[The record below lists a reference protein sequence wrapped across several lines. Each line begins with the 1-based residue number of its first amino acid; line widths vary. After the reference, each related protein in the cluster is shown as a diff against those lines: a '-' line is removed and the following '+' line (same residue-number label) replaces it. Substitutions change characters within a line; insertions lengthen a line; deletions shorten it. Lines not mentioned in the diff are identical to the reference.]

1 MLKSLFIEMIGIL
14 GASFSLIKKHVTG
27 IKEEEQACCGISLYF
42 IITSVKYDIMWY
54 MEIMLNNFRIFQ
66 DSSELKDI
74 GILAY
79 MSERLPEGENS
90 SEISRQFS
98 F

>member
-42 IITSVKYDIMWY
+42 IITSVKYDIM
-54 MEIMLNNFRIFQ
+54 
-66 DSSELKDI
+66 
-74 GILAY
+74 
-79 MSERLPEGENS
+79 
-90 SEISRQFS
+90 
-98 F
+98 